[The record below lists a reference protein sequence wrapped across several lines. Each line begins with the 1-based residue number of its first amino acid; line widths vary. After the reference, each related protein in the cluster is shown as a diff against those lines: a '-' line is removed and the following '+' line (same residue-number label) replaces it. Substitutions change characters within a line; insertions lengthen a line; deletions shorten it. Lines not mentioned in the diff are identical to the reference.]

1 MKLVIYQTSDLHGF
15 VYPTNYVTEKSLGI
29 LKIGTY
35 ILKDEKK
42 YDASLKIDCGDLVQ
56 GSALTHYLSKQK
68 LESNPI
74 VELLED
80 IGYDGYV
87 LGNHEFNYGLD
98 YLNTAYK
105 GISEKII
112 NANGLVNYIKATFGL
127 CTNREDTYIGG
138 LSMGGFGAI
147 HTALK
152 YNDTFSKAFALSSAL
167 IIHDIK
173 NRDESFSNGVADYY
187 YYGSVFG
194 NLNYLEKSEN
204 NPEELVRRLKNN
216 SEVIPSIFMACGK
229 QDFLIEQNRAFHK
242 FLIEN
247 DINVDYKEDDGSHD
261 WEFWNKYLEKSIEWL
276 LK

>member
-1 MKLVIYQTSDLHGF
+1 MAFSQFEFFSKSLKRVVSFNILLPNDCLPEMIQGNKHYNRKVKTLFLLHG
-15 VYPTNYVTEKSLGI
+15 YSGNEKDRL
-29 LKIGTY
+29 
-35 ILKDEKK
+35 
-42 YDASLKIDCGDLVQ
+42 
-56 GSALTHYLSKQK
+56 
-68 LESNPI
+68 LESNIRQFSIKYNIAVVFPNG
-74 VELLED
+74 ENSFYL
-80 IGYDGYV
+80 DGK
-87 LGNHEFNYGLD
+87 GEGRKYG
-98 YLNTAYK
+98 TFT
-105 GISEKII
+105 GEE
-112 NANGLVNYIKATFGL
+112 LVNYIKATFGL

-187 YYGSVFG
+187 YYESVFG
-194 NLNYLEKSEN
+194 NLNHLEKSEN

-229 QDFLIEQNRAFHK
+229 QDFLIEQNRAFYK
-242 FLIEN
+242 FLIDN
-247 DINVDYKEDDGSHD
+247 DVNTYYEEEDGVHD
-261 WEFWNKYLEKSIEWL
+261 WNFWNQYLEKSIEWL